1 MYSPPMFRWIQY
13 MNNNLPPKTQEK
25 SIKSTKKKNTP
36 RKKKAKAPKFSSTV
50 SVKEYLPVAT
60 SNRRVT
66 GKPDIVHLPNGD
78 CVIEHSEFFAD
89 LNGTAAFT
97 ALQFA
102 VNPGVSGTFPWLSQ
116 IAQNYESYVFDKLEF
131 EYQNAVGSTAIGTV
145 MLAVDYD
152 ASDPPPVDKIQLA
165 SYQDFV
171 REAPWVPFIQK
182 NRPQNLRKRSS
193 FFVRVG
199 ALSPNQDIKL
209 YDTGNLVVATQGMA
223 GATPVGE
230 LYTKYRVKFMTP
242 QLQNPAIG
250 TSKSSRVSALGAL
263 VAPVAS
269 AASNAPLIYGGNG
282 TTLTSTATQAYSA
295 LVSITISSG
304 ATPPVLDTSAS
315 TCTIELP
322 NSSVTGNSL
331 TGFLQVSFL
340 TGQVLS
346 IGNSA
351 ANPANIVL
359 QFGQFNT
366 AGL

>member
-1 MYSPPMFRWIQY
+1 
-13 MNNNLPPKTQEK
+13 MNNNLPPKTQDK
-25 SIKSTKKKNTP
+25 SIKSTKKKKTP
-36 RKKKAKAPKFSSTV
+36 KKKSKAPKFVSTV

-66 GKPDIVHLPNGD
+66 GKPDVVHQPNGD

-89 LNGTAAFT
+89 LNGTTAFT

-116 IAQNYESYVFDKLEF
+116 IAPNYESYLFEKLEF
-131 EYQNAVGSTAIGTV
+131 EYQNAVGSTAVGTV

-193 FFVRVG
+193 FFVRAG
-199 ALSPNQDIKL
+199 ALSANQDIKL
-209 YDTGNLVVATQGMA
+209 YDTGNLTVATQGMA
-223 GATPVGE
+223 GTAAVGE
-230 LYTKYRVKFMTP
+230 LYTKYRVKLMTP

-250 TSKSSRVSALGAL
+250 TSKSSRVTAAGAL

-282 TTLTSTATQAYSA
+282 TALTATATQAYSA

-322 NSSVTGNSL
+322 SSSVTGNIL

-346 IGNSA
+346 VGNSA